1 MENGKTVVLVIEPE
15 KSNQGVIKRQLE
27 AHDVKVIASYTLFQ
41 GKEFFEANK
50 KILDFIFLDDFS
62 ETSEELIYDVKNLIE
77 EIKSHPRFV
86 KDKIIAISNNRDMNH
101 KMIKA
106 GCDGQW
112 GVNLLSFMKRE
123 GLIKSDEMYKV

>member
-27 AHDVKVIASYTLFQ
+27 AHYVKVIQSFTLFQ

-50 KILDFIFLDDFS
+50 EILDLVFLDDFS
-62 ETSEELIYDVKNLIE
+62 ETSEGLNYDVKNLIE

-86 KDKIIAISNNRDMNH
+86 KDKIIAISNSKNH
-101 KMIKA
+101 EMIKA
-106 GCDGQW
+106 GCHGQW
-112 GVNLLSFMKRE
+112 SKHLLSFMKNE
-123 GLIKSDEMYKV
+123 KFIESDKMYEV